1 MRAVLS
7 LRLFRLLRT
16 LRKVHA
22 FSLIASTFF
31 RLLPAATTLLKT
43 VGLLMFVFACV
54 GLHLFG
60 GLITTD
66 TSGILVPAELVEALA
81 ESDFGNPNPNP
92 NPNPQPNPN
101 PNPKPDPN
109 PNPNPNPNPHPNP
122 NPNPNPNPMTLT
134 QGARHRRGRRLEC
147 ALGLRREGR

>member
-60 GLITTD
+60 AALCGAAALMVFICIA
-66 TSGILVPAELVEALA
+66 SGSAANRAAIDA
-81 ESDFGNPNPNP
+81 
-92 NPNPQPNPN
+92 
-101 PNPKPDPN
+101 
-109 PNPNPNPNPHPNP
+109 
-122 NPNPNPNPMTLT
+122 
-134 QGARHRRGRRLEC
+134 
-147 ALGLRREGR
+147 

>member
-81 ESDFGNPNPNP
+81 ESDFGNLTRTR
-92 NPNPQPNPN
+92 
-101 PNPKPDPN
+101 
-109 PNPNPNPNPHPNP
+109 
-122 NPNPNPNPMTLT
+122 TLT
-134 QGARHRRGRRLEC
+134 LTLTLTLTRTRTLSP
-147 ALGLRREGR
+147 

>member
-92 NPNPQPNPN
+92 NPNPRPSPNP
-101 PNPKPDPN
+101 
-109 PNPNPNPNPHPNP
+109 
-122 NPNPNPNPMTLT
+122 
-134 QGARHRRGRRLEC
+134 
-147 ALGLRREGR
+147 

>member
-43 VGLLMFVFACV
+43 VGLLMFVFASV

-92 NPNPQPNPN
+92 NPSPDPNPS
-101 PNPKPDPN
+101 PN
-109 PNPNPNPNPHPNP
+109 PNPNPNPNSTSSCSPRAAAA
-122 NPNPNPNPMTLT
+122 T
-134 QGARHRRGRRLEC
+134 C
-147 ALGLRREGR
+147 S

>member
-81 ESDFGNPNPNP
+81 ESDFGNLTRTR
-92 NPNPQPNPN
+92 
-101 PNPKPDPN
+101 
-109 PNPNPNPNPHPNP
+109 
-122 NPNPNPNPMTLT
+122 TLT
-134 QGARHRRGRRLEC
+134 LTLTLTLTRTPTPTPTRTP
-147 ALGLRREGR
+147 ALAPTPTLTLALALTR